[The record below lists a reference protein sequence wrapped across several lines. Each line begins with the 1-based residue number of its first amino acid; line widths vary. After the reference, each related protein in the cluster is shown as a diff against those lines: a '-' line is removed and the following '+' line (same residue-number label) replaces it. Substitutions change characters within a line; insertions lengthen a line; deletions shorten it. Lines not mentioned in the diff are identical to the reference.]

1 MFGHCNS
8 TPKIEGLLLPSS
20 FSSRLVR
27 NFERYGQ
34 LCLGI
39 DPHASLLDDWG
50 LEDSVDGLR
59 TFSNRVLEAA
69 IGRVG
74 IIKPQVSFFERF
86 GSKGFAVLEELAT
99 AANQTDM
106 LVIMDAKRGDIG
118 STMDGYFD
126 AWLSRTASFVCD
138 ALTISPYLGFD
149 SLSNVMASALENG
162 KGLFVLAA
170 TSNPEGKSLQKADIN
185 GVSIAADILNRLE
198 DTNRVNLDPNGSLG
212 NFGAV
217 VGATLNFQSVGIGQI
232 YEDKTMVTP
241 LLAPGFGAQGASL
254 NQCAELFGAASKRV
268 IASVSRSVLAAGTT
282 GIENAIE
289 SANDELAIGLTR
301 G

>member
-1 MFGHCNS
+1 M
-8 TPKIEGLLLPSS
+8 PSS

-126 AWLSRTASFVCD
+126 AWLSRTAPFVCD

-268 IASVSRSVLAAGTT
+268 IASVSRSVLSAGAT

-289 SANDELAIGLTR
+289 SANNELAIGLTR